1 MSVDNTNVGVAL
13 GSELGVMVA
22 AAGKKGV
29 RVAEGIGSVVGVAKE
44 ILAGA
49 GVQALK
55 KRIKK
60 NNRGFPKAFIEDIII
75 STRLLKIWRK
85 NENSPLPTSR

>member
-1 MSVDNTNVGVAL
+1 MNVGNTSVGVAL
-13 GSELGVMVA
+13 GIALGVVVA
-22 AAGKKGV
+22 ATGKKGV
-29 RVAEGIGSVVGVAKE
+29 RVAEGIGSVVGVAEE

-55 KRIKK
+55 KRINK

-75 STRLLKIWRK
+75 STHLLKNLEK
-85 NENSPLPTSR
+85 K